1 MKIDPKDRQAQ
12 QLRRLRAELMRLRA
26 RAVMLRGRVN
36 SASAIDGS
44 RSGELGRQRK
54 AGGAAPSAQK
64 LQQEQEAVAKQ
75 IAATEEYIARLES
88 QQASP
93 AVVEAGEGDDADAD
107 GRPA

>member
-1 MKIDPKDRQAQ
+1 MKIDPKERQAQ

-26 RAVMLRGRVN
+26 RAVMLRGRVS

-64 LQQEQEAVAKQ
+64 LQQEQETVAKQ

-88 QQASP
+88 QLESPSPASP
-93 AVVEAGEGDDADAD
+93 AQGDDADAD